1 MPPATLTTRLATRD
15 DAAAIAEIYNQ
26 GIEERIATFE
36 TEPRSPEQIV
46 AAIEERGEHFPTVVA
61 ERDGRVVA
69 WAAASLYRSRPCYA
83 GIGEY
88 SVYVHRSAR
97 GIGAGKVVLEALFRE
112 SEARGI
118 WKLVSRIFP
127 ENAASLALC
136 RATGFREVGVYR
148 RHAKL
153 EGEWKDCVIVEKLLG
168 EAAKTDRAADANVDP
183 LDHEPNPSV

>member
-1 MPPATLTTRLATRD
+1 VPTTPATTRLARPA

-36 TEPRSPEQIV
+36 TEPRSPE
-46 AAIEERGEHFPTVVA
+46 AILASLDERGDRFPTVVA
-61 ERDGRVVA
+61 ERDGRVIA
-69 WAAASLYRSRPCYA
+69 WAAASLYRTRPCYA

-88 SVYVHRSAR
+88 SVYVDRAAR
-97 GIGAGKVVLEALFRE
+97 GTGAGKIVLEALFAACE
-112 SEARGI
+112 ERGI

-127 ENAASLALC
+127 QNTASLALC

-153 EGEWKDCVIVEKLLG
+153 EGEWRDCVIVEKLLG
-168 EAAKTDRAADANVDP
+168 EAAQ
-183 LDHEPNPSV
+183 E

>member
-1 MPPATLTTRLATRD
+1 MPTVTLTTRLATRK

-36 TEPRSPEQIV
+36 TEPRSPQQIV
-46 AAIEERGEHFPTVVA
+46 AALEERGERYPTVVA
-61 ERDGRVVA
+61 ERDGQVVA
-69 WAAASLYRSRPCYA
+69 WASASLYRSRPCYA

-112 SEARGI
+112 SEARGL

-127 ENAASLALC
+127 ENVASLALC
-136 RATGFREVGVYR
+136 RATGFREVGMYR
-148 RHAKL
+148 RHAQL
-153 EGEWKDCVIVEKLLG
+153 DGAWKDCVIVEKLLG
-168 EAAKTDRAADANVDP
+168 EAADPVGAEAPDVDP
-183 LDHEPNPSV
+183 LDREPDGQV

>member
-1 MPPATLTTRLATRD
+1 VSATVTTTRLARLD

-36 TEPRSPEQIV
+36 TEPRTPAQIV

-69 WAAASLYRSRPCYA
+69 WAAASLYRTRPCYA

-97 GIGAGKVVLEALFRE
+97 GTGAGKAVLEALFQE
-112 SEARGI
+112 CEARGI

-127 ENAASLALC
+127 QNVGSLALC
-136 RATGFREVGVYR
+136 KATGFREVGVYR

-153 EGEWKDCVIVEKLLG
+153 EGEWRDCVVVEKLLG
-168 EAAKTDRAADANVDP
+168 EAAQDEPVEVDP
-183 LDHEPNPSV
+183 LDHEPMPSV

>member
-1 MPPATLTTRLATRD
+1 MPSTPATTRLARPE

-36 TEPRSPEQIV
+36 TEPRSPD
-46 AAIEERGEHFPTVVA
+46 AILASLAERGEQFPTVVA
-61 ERDGRVVA
+61 ERNGQIVA

-88 SVYVHRSAR
+88 SVYVHREAR
-97 GIGAGKVVLEALFRE
+97 GTGAGKIVLEALFKA
-112 SEARGI
+112 SEERGL

-127 ENAASLALC
+127 QNVASLALC
-136 RATGFREVGVYR
+136 RATGFTVVGTYR

-153 EGEWKDCVIVEKLLG
+153 EGEWRDCVIVEKLLG
-168 EAAKTDRAADANVDP
+168 EAA
-183 LDHEPNPSV
+183 E

>member
-1 MPPATLTTRLATRD
+1 MSSAETTTRLATLD
-15 DAAAIAEIYNQ
+15 DAAAIAEIYNH

-46 AAIEERGEHFPTVVA
+46 ASIQERGEHFPTVVA

-97 GIGAGKVVLEALFRE
+97 GIGAGKAVLQALFAACE
-112 SEARGI
+112 ERGI

-127 ENAASLALC
+127 ENVASLALC
-136 RATGFREVGVYR
+136 KATGFREVGVYR

-168 EAAKTDRAADANVDP
+168 EAA
-183 LDHEPNPSV
+183 EP

>member
-1 MPPATLTTRLATRD
+1 VPAASLTTRLASRD
-15 DAAAIAEIYNQ
+15 DAAAIAEIYSQ

-36 TEPRSPEQIV
+36 TEPRTADDII
-46 AAIEERGEHFPTVVA
+46 AALEERGERFPTVVA
-61 ERDGRVVA
+61 ELDGRVVA

-112 SEARGI
+112 SEARGL

-127 ENAASLALC
+127 ENVASLALC

-148 RHAKL
+148 RHARL
-153 EGEWKDCVIVEKLLG
+153 DGEWRDCVIVEKLLG
-168 EAAKTDRAADANVDP
+168 EAAGDD
-183 LDHEPNPSV
+183 

>member
-1 MPPATLTTRLATRD
+1 VPTTPATTRLARSE

-36 TEPRSPEQIV
+36 TDPRSPD
-46 AAIEERGEHFPTVVA
+46 AILASLEERGDRFPTVVA
-61 ERDGRVVA
+61 ERDGQIVA
-69 WAAASLYRSRPCYA
+69 WAAASLYRTRPCYA

-97 GIGAGKVVLEALFRE
+97 GAGAGKIVLEALFTACE
-112 SEARGI
+112 ERGL

-127 ENAASLALC
+127 ENVASLALC
-136 RATGFREVGVYR
+136 RATGFSIVGTYK

-153 EGEWKDCVIVEKLLG
+153 EGEWRDCVIVEKLLG
-168 EAAKTDRAADANVDP
+168 EAA
-183 LDHEPNPSV
+183 EG